1 MNSHE
6 AFITIATYDQGHIDF
21 LHDEPSSNST
31 SFMLMHEYGHF
42 DIRRC
47 LNHENHGLQPFL
59 TAIAV
64 LMEL

>member
-6 AFITIATYDQGHIDF
+6 AFITIATYDQGYIDF
-21 LHDEPSSNST
+21 LHDEPSSNS
-31 SFMLMHEYGHF
+31 FMLMHEYGPF
-42 DIRRC
+42 DIRPC
-47 LNHENHGLQPFL
+47 LNHENHGLQSFL